1 MLMMTPTKP
10 MQGFT
15 LVEIIVSVGLFSV
28 VMLVSTA
35 AYLTIIT
42 LDKEA
47 RATNELV
54 VNLSFAVDSI
64 SRNIRTGKDYSCAG
78 VGNGTCSQFS
88 FTDSQGQTV
97 TYLMK
102 GATVAQCVFP
112 AGDTTACSSSLA
124 VSLTDPR
131 ITINTLVF
139 NVRGVGVS
147 DPREPQ
153 TVMSIRGTM
162 PSARGRA
169 VQFTLQTSATQRY
182 LEI

>member
-1 MLMMTPTKP
+1 MYTRPHMR
-10 MQGFT
+10 GFT
-15 LVEIIVSVGLFSV
+15 LVEIIVSTGLFSV

-64 SRNIRTGKDYSCAG
+64 SRNIRTGTNYSCAG
-78 VGNGTCSQFS
+78 GSNGTCSQFS
-88 FTDSQGQTV
+88 FVDSQRQKV
-97 TYLMK
+97 TYLLK
-102 GATVAQCVFP
+102 GTTVGQCVFP
-112 AGDTTACSSSLA
+112 ENSTALCNSSVA

-131 ITINTLVF
+131 INVTALTFV
-139 NVRGVGVS
+139 VRGVGAG
-147 DPREPQ
+147 DYAEPR
-153 TVMSIRGTM
+153 TILSVRGSM
-162 PSARGRA
+162 PSAQGRT
-169 VQFTLQTSATQRY
+169 VQFTLQSSATQRF

>member
-1 MLMMTPTKP
+1 MMHTTPIR
-10 MQGFT
+10 GFT

-35 AYLTIIT
+35 AYLTIIM

-88 FTDSQGQTV
+88 FTDSQGQRV
-97 TYLMK
+97 TYLLK
-102 GATVAQCVFP
+102 GATVGQCVF
-112 AGDTTACSSSLA
+112 AADDTTQCNSSLA

-131 ITINTLVF
+131 INVNALVF
-139 NVRGVGVS
+139 HVRGVGVS
-147 DPREPQ
+147 DLLEPQ
-153 TVMSIRGTM
+153 TIMSIRGTM
-162 PSARGRA
+162 PTAQGRT

>member
-1 MLMMTPTKP
+1 MITQTPVR
-10 MQGFT
+10 GFT
-15 LVEIIVSVGLFSV
+15 LIEIIVSVGLFSV

-35 AYLTIIT
+35 AYFTIIT

-64 SRNIRTGKDYSCAG
+64 SRNIRTGKNYSCAG

-88 FTDSQGQTV
+88 FIDSQGQMV

-102 GATVAQCVFP
+102 GTTVAQCVFP
-112 AGDTTACSSSLA
+112 QGDTTACSSSLA

-131 ITINTLVF
+131 ITVNTLIF
-139 NVRGVGVS
+139 NVRGVGPS
-147 DPREPQ
+147 DSREPQ
-153 TVMSIRGTM
+153 TTMSIRGTM
-162 PSARGRA
+162 PSAQGRT

>member
-1 MLMMTPTKP
+1 MYTPQNTR
-10 MQGFT
+10 GFT
-15 LVEIIVSVGLFSV
+15 LIEIIVSTGLFSV

-54 VNLSFAVDSI
+54 SNLSFAVDSI
-64 SRNIRTGKDYSCAG
+64 SRNIRTGKNYSCAG
-78 VGNGTCSQFS
+78 VGNGTCSQFTFS
-88 FTDSQGQTV
+88 DSQNQKV

-102 GATVAQCVFP
+102 GNTVAQCVFP
-112 AGDTTACSSSLA
+112 ESSTQLCSATIA

-131 ITINTLVF
+131 ITVNSLIF
-139 NVRGVGVS
+139 HVRGVGVS
-147 DPREPQ
+147 DALQPQ
-153 TVMSIRGTM
+153 AIMSIRGTTL
-162 PSARGRA
+162 STRGRT
-169 VQFTLQTSATQRY
+169 VQFTLQTSATQRF

>member
-1 MLMMTPTKP
+1 MNHTPP
-10 MQGFT
+10 IRGFT

-64 SRNIRTGKDYSCAG
+64 SRNIRTGESYSCAG

-88 FTDSQGQTV
+88 FIDSQKQRV
-97 TYLMK
+97 TYLLK
-102 GATVAQCVFP
+102 ENTVAQCVLP
-112 AGDTTACSSSLA
+112 QGSTAQCSSLDA

-131 ITINTLVF
+131 ITVNALVF
-139 NVRGVGVS
+139 DVRGVGVS
-147 DPREPQ
+147 EFPEPLQPRV
-153 TVMSIRGTM
+153 TVSIRGTM
-162 PSARGRA
+162 PSAQGRA

>member
-1 MLMMTPTKP
+1 MMNTTPAP
-10 MQGFT
+10 RGFT

-64 SRNIRTGKDYSCAG
+64 SRNIRTGKNYSCAG
-78 VGNGTCSQFS
+78 VGNGTCSQLT
-88 FTDSQGQTV
+88 FTDSQNQTV
-97 TYLMK
+97 TYLLK
-102 GATVAQCVFP
+102 GTTVAQCVFP
-112 AGDTTACSSSLA
+112 QGDTTQCSSSLA

-131 ITINTLVF
+131 ININTLVF
-139 NVRGVGVS
+139 TVRGVGVA
-147 DPREPQ
+147 DLREPQ
-153 TVMSIRGTM
+153 AVMSMRGTM
-162 PSARGRA
+162 PSARGRT

>member
-1 MLMMTPTKP
+1 MTTQTPVR
-10 MQGFT
+10 GFT
-15 LVEIIVSVGLFSV
+15 LIEIIVSVGLFSV

-64 SRNIRTGKDYSCAG
+64 SRNIRTGKNYSCAG

-88 FTDSQGQTV
+88 FTDSQEQQV

-102 GATVAQCVFP
+102 GTTVAQCVFP
-112 AGDTTACSSSLA
+112 KDDTTACNSSLA

-131 ITINTLVF
+131 ITVTTLIF
-139 NVRGVGVS
+139 NVRGVGLS
-147 DPREPQ
+147 DSREPQ
-153 TVMSIRGTM
+153 TTMSIRGTM
-162 PSARGRA
+162 PSARGRS